1 MQNIQLL
8 CCWENVVKFWDVS
21 CSTVTTYPPQIRC
34 ACSIQ
39 SASTFRE
46 RNECSSI
53 KSFSFWIHFANTKF
67 FPQQQGS
74 TFRQHHLVSTTP
86 RLHGLACVDLW
97 VSCHMTNVV
106 KWPNV
111 IANYLENDNVMLLK
125 RREKSFR
132 ESTPCFCGINSFFFP
147 KKYRDNNQWI
157 KLCVRLRSIPI
168 VKTSSGRW
176 QRERQKKKSNRLN
189 KQKKKKLCTC
199 TRERFFSLS
208 ELGYGF

>member
-21 CSTVTTYPPQIRC
+21 CSTVTTYPQQIRC

-125 RREKSFR
+125 RREKRIR
-132 ESTPCFCGINSFFFP
+132 ESSPCFCGINSFFFP
-147 KKYRDNNQWI
+147 KN
-157 KLCVRLRSIPI
+157 I
-168 VKTSSGRW
+168 VKTTSGLNYVWGYVRSLLW
-176 QRERQKKKSNRLN
+176 RLLRGGGN
-189 KQKKKKLCTC
+189 ENVKKKKAI
-199 TRERFFSLS
+199 
-208 ELGYGF
+208 G